1 MPNITVDFGRVQTVN
16 DQLNLAVTQ
25 TVPRL
30 EDLLAAVSQ
39 LLTSDG
45 GLWLQKSSPTLSG
58 QYQTFNTELTAAI
71 ENIRSFA
78 QQFHN
83 ITVQLRTMDEQ
94 ITSSSSAG

>member
-1 MPNITVDFGRVQTVN
+1 MANITVDFERVKTVN

-30 EDLLAAVSQ
+30 EDLRNAVSQ

-45 GLWLQKSSPTLSG
+45 GLWLQRSSPTLSG
-58 QYQTFNTELTAAI
+58 QYQTFNTELTSAI

-83 ITVQLRTMDEQ
+83 ITVQLRTMDDQ
-94 ITSSSSAG
+94 ISTSSSGG